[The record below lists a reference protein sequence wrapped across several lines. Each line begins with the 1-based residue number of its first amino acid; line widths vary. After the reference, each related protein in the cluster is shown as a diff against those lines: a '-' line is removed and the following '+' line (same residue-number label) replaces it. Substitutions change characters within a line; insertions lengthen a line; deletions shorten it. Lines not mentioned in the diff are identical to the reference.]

1 MQDTPI
7 QAMDKQTMTKCY
19 TQTSDAIEKNIY
31 VYNFEEKKLSR
42 RYNKRTNQ
50 NENEK
55 KKWTWEAA
63 TGTLAWA
70 WVFCETASDLG
81 TNFRA

>member
-1 MQDTPI
+1 MHLLEHDWYKCTRSIAIASDLLHSMQDTPI

-55 KKWTWEAA
+55 KKWT
-63 TGTLAWA
+63 
-70 WVFCETASDLG
+70 
-81 TNFRA
+81 